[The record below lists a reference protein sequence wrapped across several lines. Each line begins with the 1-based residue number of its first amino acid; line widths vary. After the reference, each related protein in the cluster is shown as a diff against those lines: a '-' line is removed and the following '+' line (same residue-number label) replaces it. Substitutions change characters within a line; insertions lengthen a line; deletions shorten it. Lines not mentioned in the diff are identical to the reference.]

1 MMRAKDD
8 DRLFGWSEAENTW
21 NFKVDYQVQWVAS
34 GRGGRTLMINFDN
47 LRVFQQKQEPTIEE
61 CLNAYALLDPIDI
74 LQQKLDEEKRINQE
88 LRK

>member
-1 MMRAKDD
+1 MRAKDD

-47 LRVFQQKQEPTIEE
+47 LRVFQQKQ
-61 CLNAYALLDPIDI
+61 
-74 LQQKLDEEKRINQE
+74 
-88 LRK
+88 